1 MTNGTAASMTDFTV
15 KLADIPVRIRAM
27 DPAMQRFLRAY
38 QSDEAPCFEIRT
50 CPEDILREREL
61 SARSQA
67 AEGLPE
73 IPASDAYLET
83 LAIYRKLAEELV
95 ERDVLLFHGS
105 VVALDGQAYLFTAKS
120 GTGKSTHT
128 RLWREVF
135 GERAVMINDDKPL
148 LHVGQDGATAYGTP
162 WNGKH
167 RLGSN
172 SSAPLKALCLLE
184 RDSVNHVEAVSA
196 EEAFPRLLQQCYWP
210 EDGAKM
216 DKTLTLLE
224 RLSRTVKLYR
234 LGCNMEREA
243 ALIAYQGMQEDSYET
258 ETRIH
263 YPQGGKHP
271 DDGGDRP
278 CRQAL
283 SRTDPFQ

>member
-1 MTNGTAASMTDFTV
+1 MTSGTVESVTEFTV
-15 KLADIPVRIRAM
+15 KLAGIPVRVRAM
-27 DPAMQRFLRAY
+27 DPQMRRFLRDY
-38 QSDEAPCFEIRT
+38 LSDEQPSFEIRT
-50 CPEDILREREL
+50 APEDILRERER
-61 SARSQA
+61 SARTRA

-95 ERDVLLFHGS
+95 EREVLLFHGS

-148 LHVGQDGATAYGTP
+148 LRVERDRVLAYGTP

-167 RLGSN
+167 RLSCN
-172 SSAPLKALCLLE
+172 SSAPLKALCILE
-184 RDSVNHVEAVSA
+184 RDRVNHVEPVSA

-216 DKTLTLLE
+216 EKTLTLLE
-224 RLSRTVKLYR
+224 RLTHGVKLYR
-234 LGCNMEREA
+234 LGCNMEAEA
-243 ALIAYQGMQEDSYET
+243 ALVAYRGMQED
-258 ETRIH
+258 
-263 YPQGGKHP
+263 
-271 DDGGDRP
+271 
-278 CRQAL
+278 
-283 SRTDPFQ
+283 